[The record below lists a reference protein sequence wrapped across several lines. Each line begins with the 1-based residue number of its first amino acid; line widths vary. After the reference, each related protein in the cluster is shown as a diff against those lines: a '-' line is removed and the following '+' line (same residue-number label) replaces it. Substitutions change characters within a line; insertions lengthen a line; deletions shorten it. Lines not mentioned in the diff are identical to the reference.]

1 MCLSRGALG
10 LAASFRA
17 VSLYIPLS
25 TAECPFTPPSSVP
38 VECCGLRFLRAFS
51 FSLSLRMVGSGPL
64 AAIPRKVGCDEASSA
79 SKPSLN
85 VISSELLASVNSC
98 LGGADKVDVRVDEL
112 SACDEE
118 FSDARAGEEEE
129 SFANKPAIMSR
140 SSGVLELLL
149 WVDLAVG
156 DSGRCPIWIGV
167 VVDFAKI
174 DGSVWEGTI
183 SRSEDGRQ
191 SGAFFLAIRRAG
203 KGGEF
208 LNVLTRLR
216 ISEQTCK
223 EVLMDERLMTGQFP

>member
-1 MCLSRGALG
+1 
-10 LAASFRA
+10 
-17 VSLYIPLS
+17 
-25 TAECPFTPPSSVP
+25 
-38 VECCGLRFLRAFS
+38 
-51 FSLSLRMVGSGPL
+51 MVGSGPL
-64 AAIPRKVGCDEASSA
+64 AAIPRKVGCDEESSA

-85 VISSELLASVNSC
+85 VISSELLASVKSC
-98 LGGADKVDVRVDEL
+98 LGAADIVDVRVDEL

-129 SFANKPAIMSR
+129 SFANQPAIMSR

-149 WVDLAVG
+149 WVDVAVG

-167 VVDFAKI
+167 VVNGAKV

-183 SRSEDGRQ
+183 SRSEDGRLF
-191 SGAFFLAIRRAG
+191 GAFFLAIRRAG
-203 KGGEF
+203 KRGEF

-223 EVLMDERLMTGQFP
+223 EVLMNERLMMVGFRESYYPICLSCFFYSLEKEAELWKGVSKQSQIKKGLTGTFTWPKCKRNF